1 MRILGSPAP
10 ICWAQT
16 RVATPCVWDLGSQDP
31 LLGKV
36 RHVLKGTLLSTLGTP
51 HSGCFSF

>member
-1 MRILGSPAP
+1 MRILGSSAP

-16 RVATPCVWDLGSQDP
+16 RVVTPCVWDLVSQDP

-36 RHVLKGTLLSTLGTP
+36 QHVLKGALLCTLGIP
-51 HSGCFSF
+51 HSGCFFF